1 MSTAIIVVNFNCEDE
16 TISYVEKIAKFN
28 IIDKIIVVDNM
39 STTIGAFDELKKLEK
54 IDSKKIKVIQTDK
67 NGGYSY
73 GNNFGV
79 KYLQKEEKK
88 RKVKYDYIIISNPDI
103 EIEEKAI
110 ENSIKVLE
118 SQDEIAVVAPR
129 MYYKDGNPARRSAWK
144 LRTPLR
150 DMVHSTRLLEL
161 LFYKVLRNGEYK
173 EEDYKTDLLI
183 VEAISGSFFIIKKD
197 VFEKI
202 NLFDENVF
210 LFYEEDILGKK
221 LQDLNLKIVSLNTEK
236 FIHYESQTIGKVY
249 NYFAKMKLLFESK
262 MYYQTTYNN
271 ICIGKKIIFNI
282 LNVCRK
288 IELCIE
294 VPIRKLLK
302 K

>member
-1 MSTAIIVVNFNCEDE
+1 MDTAVIIVNYNDQDE
-16 TISYVEKIAKFN
+16 TISYVEKIVKFN
-28 IIDKIIVVDNM
+28 VINRIIVVDNQ
-39 STTIGAFDELKKLEK
+39 STTIGAFEELQKLEK
-54 IDSKKIKVIQTDK
+54 KHKEKVKVIQSEK

-73 GNNFGV
+73 GNNFGM

-88 RKVKYDYIIISNPDI
+88 RKIKYDYIIISNPDI
-103 EIEEKAI
+103 EVEEKAI
-110 ENSIKVLE
+110 INSIKVLE
-118 SQDEIAVVAPR
+118 SQEDIALIAPR
-129 MYYKDGNPARRSAWK
+129 MFTKDGKPARRSAWK

-150 DMVHSTRLLEL
+150 DMVHSTRILEI

-173 EEDYKTDLLI
+173 EDDYKNDLLI

-197 VFEKI
+197 IFEKI
-202 NLFDENVF
+202 KLFDENVF

-221 LQDLNLKIVSLNTEK
+221 LKGLNLKIVSLNSEK
-236 FIHYESQTIGKVY
+236 FIHFESQTIGKVY
-249 NYFAKMKLLFESK
+249 NYFSKMKLLFESK
-262 MYYQTTYNN
+262 MYYQTNYNN
-271 ICIGKKIIFNI
+271 IGIFKKVIFYILYIIRN
-282 LNVCRK
+282 

>member
-1 MSTAIIVVNFNCEDE
+1 MNTAIIVVNFNCEDE
-16 TISYVEKIAKFN
+16 TKAYVEKISKYN
-28 IIDKIIVVDNM
+28 IINRIIVVDNM

-54 IDSKKIKVIQTDK
+54 IDTKKIKVIQTEK

-79 KYLQKEEKK
+79 RYLLKEEKK
-88 RKVKYDYIIISNPDI
+88 RKIKYDYIIISNPDI
-103 EIEEKAI
+103 NVEEKAI
-110 ENSIKVLE
+110 ENSLKVLE
-118 SQDEIAVVAPR
+118 SQEEIAVVAPR
-129 MYYKDGNPARRSAWK
+129 MFYKDGNPARRSAWK

-161 LFYKVLRNGEYK
+161 LFYKALRNGEYK
-173 EEDYKTDLLI
+173 EEDYKNDLLI
-183 VEAISGSFFIIKKD
+183 VEAISGSFFIIRKD

-210 LFYEEDILGKK
+210 LFYEEDILGTK
-221 LQDLNLKIVSLNTEK
+221 LKELNLKTVSLNSEK

-249 NYFAKMKLLFESK
+249 NYFAKMNLLFKSK
-262 MYYQTTYNN
+262 MYYQTTYNK
-271 ICIGKKIIFNI
+271 IGIGTKIIFNI